1 MVGRAPMAKKSDPV
15 IGTPRRLTTHEWLE
29 CKFQQT
35 DSLDSLG
42 RLVLQE
48 GFIKNEGLVAAD

>member
-1 MVGRAPMAKKSDPV
+1 MAGRAPKAKKSDPV
-15 IGTPRRLTTHEWLE
+15 IGTPRRLTTQEWLE
-29 CKFQQT
+29 WRFQQT

-48 GFIKNEGLVAAD
+48 GFLANEGIVAVD